1 MWGHLSRWGMA
12 SGVRLVSAT
21 LLAAYLIFLV
31 AVLTEYNPTVATDV
45 VSRAELW
52 LTGHGAPAMVT
63 GPGRV
68 EFMLN
73 TAMFAPVAFLA
84 ALTFP
89 RHPWAN
95 WVVYALVASG
105 GVELLQGLYLP
116 PRSAQFEDVVAN
128 TSGALLGALPAAVFT
143 RLLGWTAKRSD
154 TDHPAA

>member
-1 MWGHLSRWGMA
+1 MA
-12 SGVRLVSAT
+12 TTVRLVCAT
-21 LLAAYLIFLV
+21 LLAGYLLFLG

-45 VSRAELW
+45 VTRAELW
-52 LTGHGAPAMVT
+52 LAGHGAPAMAT
-63 GPGRV
+63 EPGRV

-128 TSGALLGALPAAVFT
+128 TLGALLGALPAAVVT
-143 RLLGWTAKRSD
+143 RLLGRSGQRPE
-154 TDHPAA
+154 TDSSAP